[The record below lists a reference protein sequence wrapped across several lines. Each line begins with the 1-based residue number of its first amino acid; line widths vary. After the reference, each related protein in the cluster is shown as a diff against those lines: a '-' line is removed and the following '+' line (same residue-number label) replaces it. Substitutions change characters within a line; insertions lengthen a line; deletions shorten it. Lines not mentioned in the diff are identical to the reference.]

1 MKSVIYGET
10 RNAELFSTKFMK
22 EGTEMAVCKACN
34 TELPKNAKQ
43 CPKCGTKV
51 YQPPKNVRVLG
62 IAGAVIAIIGGL
74 LPFIQNSE
82 KIKDAIGYM
91 SYLNNSKYAYPQ
103 HQYLWYA
110 FMLALC
116 VSIVIIAVK
125 KEIFSIISTVI
136 AGVIFGVTYM
146 QMSSYYST
154 DPAYKIGMGTF
165 VVIFGLVLAIVGC
178 FIDIMK
184 LFVKK
189 PNFDTRYMT
198 NHRPVKARI
207 YEYRWFYLMFLPV
220 LIMILLFNYWPML
233 GIRYAFTDYMKQPI
247 YIGVKHFQKMFTNDN
262 LFWTAFT
269 NTLEISIIKLF
280 LNTFMA
286 VVISLLLHE
295 ISNIMFKKTVQ
306 TIIYLPHFMS
316 WVVTASIFR
325 MIFTT
330 ADTGFV
336 NQILLNLNIIDEPIF
351 FLGYENTWRPSFYV
365 INIWKDTGW
374 GTILYLATLSGID
387 PGLYEA
393 AEIDGANRWNKMRYI
408 TLPALYNTIITVF
421 ILNLAKVMNLF
432 ESVFVLMNDSVIS
445 VSNVIQTYI
454 YQQSFSTGVP
464 NYGYTTAVGLFK
476 SLVGCVLVLGCD
488 YASKKVRGR
497 GIV

>member
-1 MKSVIYGET
+1 
-10 RNAELFSTKFMK
+10 
-22 EGTEMAVCKACN
+22 MAVCKACN

-51 YQPPKNVRVLG
+51 YQPPKNLRVLA
-62 IAGAVIAIIGGL
+62 IAGAVIAFIGGL
-74 LPFIQNSE
+74 FPFIQSSE
-82 KIKDAIGYM
+82 NIKDAISFM
-91 SYLNNSKYAYPQ
+91 SYLNNKKYPFPA
-103 HQYLWYA
+103 HQYMWWL
-110 FMLALC
+110 FMLALV
-116 VSIVIIAVK
+116 VSVVLTAFK
-125 KEIFSIISTVI
+125 KEILSIIPDLI
-136 AGVIFGVTYM
+136 AGAVWVVTFV
-146 QMSSYYST
+146 QMMGAYSGSE
-154 DPAYKIGMGTF
+154 YGIGMGVF
-165 VVIFGLVLAIVGC
+165 IVIFGLILAIVGC
-178 FIDIMK
+178 FVDIMK
-184 LFVKK
+184 FIVKK

-198 NHRPVKARI
+198 NSRSLSLRL
-207 YEYRWFYLMFLPV
+207 YTYRWFYLMFLPV

-233 GIRYAFTDYMKQPI
+233 GVRYAFTDYMKTPV

-262 LFWTAFT
+262 LFWQAFF
-269 NTLEISIIKLF
+269 NTLELSVLKLF

-286 VVISLLLHE
+286 VIISLLLNE
-295 ISNIMFKKTVQ
+295 ITNILFKKTVQ

-325 MIFTT
+325 MLLTT
-330 ADTGFV
+330 QESGLI
-336 NQILLNLNIIDEPIF
+336 NQLLMSMNIIKEPVF
-351 FLGYENTWRPSFYV
+351 WLGYENTWKPWYYI

-393 AEIDGANRWNKMRYI
+393 AEIDGANRFNKLRYI

-445 VSNVIQTYI
+445 VSNVLQTYI

-476 SLVGCVLVLGCD
+476 SLVACVLVLGCD

>member
-1 MKSVIYGET
+1 
-10 RNAELFSTKFMK
+10 
-22 EGTEMAVCKACN
+22 MAVCKACN

-51 YQPPKNVRVLG
+51 YQPPKNLRVLA
-62 IAGAVIAIIGGL
+62 IAGAVIAFVGGL
-74 LPFIQNSE
+74 FPFIQNSE
-82 KIKDAIGYM
+82 KIKDAISFM
-91 SYLNNSKYAYPQ
+91 SYLNNDKYPFPA
-103 HQYLWYA
+103 HQYMWWL
-110 FMLALC
+110 FMLAL
-116 VSIVIIAVK
+116 VASITLVAFK
-125 KEIFSIISTVI
+125 KEILSIIPDVI
-136 AGVIFGVTYM
+136 AGIIWAITFV
-146 QMSSYYST
+146 QMKGAYSG
-154 DPAYKIGMGTF
+154 PEYVIGMGTF
-165 VVIFGLVLAIVGC
+165 IVIFGLILAVVGC

-184 LFVKK
+184 YFVKK

-198 NHRPVKARI
+198 NSRSLSLRL
-207 YEYRWFYLMFLPV
+207 YTYRWFYLMLLPV

-233 GIRYAFTDYMKQPI
+233 GVRYAFTDYMKQPV

-262 LFWTAFT
+262 LFWQAFF
-269 NTLEISIIKLF
+269 NTLELSILKLF

-286 VVISLLLHE
+286 VIISLLLNE
-295 ISNIMFKKTVQ
+295 ITNILFKKTVQ

-325 MIFTT
+325 MLLTT
-330 ADTGFV
+330 QDSGLI
-336 NQILLNLNIIDEPIF
+336 NQLLMNLHIIDEPVF
-351 FLGYENTWRPSFYV
+351 WLGYENTWKPWYYI

-393 AEIDGANRWNKMRYI
+393 AEIDGANRFNKLRYI

-432 ESVFVLMNDSVIS
+432 ESVFVLMNDSVLS
-445 VSNVIQTYI
+445 VSNVLQTYI
-454 YQQSFSTGVP
+454 YQQSFSSGVP

-476 SLVGCVLVLGCD
+476 SLVACVLVLGCD

>member
-1 MKSVIYGET
+1 
-10 RNAELFSTKFMK
+10 
-22 EGTEMAVCKACN
+22 MAVCKACN
-34 TELPKNAKQ
+34 TELPKKAKQ

-51 YQPPKNVRVLG
+51 YQPPKNIRVLG

-82 KIKDAIGYM
+82 KIKDALSYM
-91 SYLNNSKYAYPQ
+91 SYLNNKGYEYAY
-103 HQYLWYA
+103 HEYLWYV
-110 FMLALC
+110 FMLMLVA
-116 VSIVIIAVK
+116 SIVIIACK
-125 KEIFSIISTVI
+125 KEVFSIITTVI
-136 AGVIFGVTYM
+136 AAIIFGVTM
-146 QMSSYYST
+146 MDLSSYLA
-154 DPAYKIGMGTF
+154 DPVYKIGMGTY
-165 VVIFGLVLAIVGC
+165 VVIFGLVLSIAGC

-184 LFVKK
+184 YFNKK
-189 PNFDTRYMT
+189 PNYDTRYMT
-198 NHRPVKARI
+198 NTRSVTSRM
-207 YEYRWFYLMFLPV
+207 YTYRWFYLMFLPV
-220 LIMILLFNYWPML
+220 LIMILIFNYWPML
-233 GIRYAFTDYMKQPI
+233 GIRYAFTDYMKTPV

-262 LFWTAFT
+262 LFWTAFI
-269 NTLEISIIKLF
+269 NTLELSVVALF
-280 LNTFMA
+280 INTFMA
-286 VVISLLLHE
+286 VLVSLLLHE
-295 ISNIMFKKTVQ
+295 ITNITFKKTVQ

-325 MIFTT
+325 MLLTT
-330 ADTGFV
+330 ADTGMV
-336 NQILLNLNIIDEPIF
+336 NQILLNLGIIKEPIF
-351 FLGYENTWRPSFYV
+351 FLGYENTWRPCYY
-365 INIWKDTGW
+365 IIHIWKDTGW

-445 VSNVIQTYI
+445 VSNVLQTYI

-464 NYGYTTAVGLFK
+464 NYGYTTAVGLFR
-476 SLVGCVLVLGCD
+476 SLVSCVLVLGCD